1 MTRDQ
6 MQSAFAP
13 LLDDIGE
20 RSRVA
25 ERFLSRDLYQLNVA
39 TLWANVVLDPEDI
52 GMSEADLP
60 LLHDVLNDRLSE
72 TLGRDCDLHTCFRFI
87 NSKAGERAMAEA
99 RLNKNHQDL
108 LLYFASMILDPEG
121 HKRWMD
127 EIQSRPPRR

>member
-6 MQSAFAP
+6 LRTAFAP

-25 ERFLSRDLYQLNVA
+25 ERFLSRDLYRLNIA
-39 TLWANVVLDPEDI
+39 TLWANVVLDPDDI

-60 LLHDVLNDRLSE
+60 VLHDVLNDRLME
-72 TLGRDCDLHTCFRFI
+72 TLGKDSDLQECFRFI

-99 RLNKNHQDL
+99 RLNRNHQDL

-121 HKRWMD
+121 HKRWM
-127 EIQSRPPRR
+127 EEVQSRSPR